1 MMASITIWIGSFLVI
16 LLACLPALMVLKNL
30 TLFRTATSDPKWLN
44 EALKQ
49 TVRVVIPAR
58 NEEATIERSLQTL
71 VASHFPNW
79 EAVVVD
85 DASEDS
91 TPQLVDRITQHF
103 PQIRRIEAG
112 KLPEGWNG
120 KQHAC
125 WRGAQGATTDY
136 LLFLDADVRMTPDA
150 MQRILAQQLATQA
163 PLLSG
168 FPKQEMGTWAEQWM
182 IPMMHFLLLG
192 YLPIDRM
199 RAGTDPAFSAGC
211 GQLFCSRR
219 DAYEQTGGH
228 SAIRGSRHDG
238 IQLPK
243 TYRKAKLATDF
254 FDASD
259 LAVCRMYQNT
269 QQVRTGLLKNATEGI
284 ARMPQLAIF
293 TVFLLAASIGPWIL
307 LAIAW
312 LRQWPI
318 GLQALLLLAGLATW
332 IPRFMIAK
340 RLQQPFSGVLAHP
353 ISLLWFLL
361 LQWKAF
367 LMARTGKS
375 IAWRG
380 RSS

>member
-1 MMASITIWIGSFLVI
+1 MASITIWGCSLLVI
-16 LLACLPALMVLKNL
+16 LLACLPALMVVKNL
-30 TLFRTATSDPKWLN
+30 TLFRTATRDPKWLD
-44 EALKQ
+44 EARKQ

-71 VASHFPNW
+71 VASEFPGW

-91 TPQLVDRITQHF
+91 TPQLVDRIAQHF

-150 MQRILAQQLATQA
+150 IQRIVAQQLASQA

-168 FPKQEMGTWAEQWM
+168 FPKQEMGTWSEQWM

-219 DAYEQTGGH
+219 DAYQQTGGH

-243 TYRKAKLATDF
+243 TYRKAGLATDF

-259 LAVCRMYQNT
+259 LAVCRMYHNT

-293 TVFLLAASIGPWIL
+293 TVLLLAASIGPWIL

-312 LRQWPI
+312 LNDWSPL
-318 GLQALLLLAGLATW
+318 LQALLVLAGLATW
-332 IPRFMIAK
+332 IPRFLIAN
-340 RLQQPFSGVLAHP
+340 RLKQPLSGVVAHP
-353 ISLLWFLL
+353 ASLLWFLL
-361 LQWKAF
+361 LQWKAYS
-367 LMARTGKS
+367 MARTGKS

>member
-1 MMASITIWIGSFLVI
+1 MASITMWICSLLLI

-30 TLFRTATSDPKWLN
+30 TLFRTATCDPKWLN
-44 EALKQ
+44 EAWKQ

-71 VASHFPNW
+71 VASNFPGW

-91 TPQLVDRITQHF
+91 TPQLVDRIAQHF
-103 PQIRRIEAG
+103 PRIRRIEAG

-150 MQRILAQQLATQA
+150 IQRIVAQQLASQL

-168 FPKQEMGTWAEQWM
+168 FPKQEMGTWSEQWM

-228 SAIRGSRHDG
+228 SAIRSSRHDG

-243 TYRKAKLATDF
+243 TYRQAGLATDF

-259 LAVCRMYQNT
+259 LAVCRMYHNT

-293 TVFLLAASIGPWIL
+293 TLLLLAASIGPWIL

-312 LRQWPI
+312 VRDWPLL
-318 GLQALLLLAGLATW
+318 LQGLLLLAGLATW
-332 IPRFMIAK
+332 IPRFLIAK
-340 RLQQPFSGVLAHP
+340 RLQQPLSGVLAHP
-353 ISLLWFLL
+353 LSLLWFLL

-367 LMARTGKS
+367 SLARTGRS

>member
-1 MMASITIWIGSFLVI
+1 
-16 LLACLPALMVLKNL
+16 
-30 TLFRTATSDPKWLN
+30 
-44 EALKQ
+44 
-49 TVRVVIPAR
+49 
-58 NEEATIERSLQTL
+58 
-71 VASHFPNW
+71 
-79 EAVVVD
+79 
-85 DASEDS
+85 
-91 TPQLVDRITQHF
+91 
-103 PQIRRIEAG
+103 
-112 KLPEGWNG
+112 
-120 KQHAC
+120 
-125 WRGAQGATTDY
+125 
-136 LLFLDADVRMTPDA
+136 MTPDA

-259 LAVCRMYQNT
+259 LAVCRMYQST

-340 RLQQPFSGVLAHP
+340 RLQHPFSGVLAHP